1 MPHAS
6 DVMLQADNYTP
17 EVPIRESLQSKL
29 DALTAVIP
37 FTGSR
42 TSLGVYTITF
52 TTPLSDSSY
61 TIMLTTEH
69 SQGTLS
75 AELDDDYMVSYNS
88 KSASGFGVKVT
99 EQDNSAA
106 AGNPR
111 DCQFDFV
118 CFKAGRVLCH
128 GSVAGDGVVVS

>member
-6 DVMLQADNYTP
+6 DIMLQADNYTP

-61 TIMLTTEH
+61 TVMLTTEH

-75 AELDDDYMVSYNS
+75 AQLDDDYMISYNS
-88 KSASGFGVKVT
+88 KSTSGFGVKVT
-99 EQDNSAA
+99 EQDNSSQP
-106 AGNPR
+106 GTPR

-118 CFKAGRVLCH
+118 CFKAARVLCH
-128 GSVAGDGVVVS
+128 GSVAGDGVVIS